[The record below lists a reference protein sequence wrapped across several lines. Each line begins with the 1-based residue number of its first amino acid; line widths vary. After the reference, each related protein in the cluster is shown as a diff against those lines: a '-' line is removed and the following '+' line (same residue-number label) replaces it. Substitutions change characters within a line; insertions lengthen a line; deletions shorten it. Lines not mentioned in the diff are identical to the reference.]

1 MEKLDNQLIILQ
13 ELHRLDLNL
22 GCYDK
27 KINVL
32 NDRWI
37 KEVIKNIKFQSDTIV
52 CISRKKYVVEID
64 IVDNEVDFNLLSKAE
79 YIDRYGSEFFEE

>member
-1 MEKLDNQLIILQ
+1 MGKIDNQLQILQ
-13 ELHRLDLNL
+13 ELYKLNLNL

-27 KINVL
+27 GINVL

-37 KEVIKNIKFQSDTIV
+37 KEVVKNIKFEEDTIV

-64 IVDNEVDFNLLSKAE
+64 IVDNEVDFNLLSKEE
-79 YIDRYGSEFFEE
+79 YINRYGYWEF